1 MLKNLNLKQQFT
13 VLLLIILVSGLSLSG
28 FALSAVLKQ
37 NAMHDISSTAL
48 VLMET
53 MSSVREYTNTQVKP
67 LLENQL
73 ETEFLPQTVAGYSAR
88 EVFDSL
94 RKNPNYKDFFYKEAT
109 LNPTNLRDK
118 ADNFEATTINNFK
131 NKPDLKELS
140 GFRSM
145 PSGDIF
151 YIARPLSVTEQSCL
165 KCHSSPDIAPKSMI
179 ERYGTANGFGW
190 HLNEI
195 IASQIISVPATK
207 VISKANQSSF
217 LILLIVSTVFI
228 AVIFLVNLFL
238 NQKVVRPLKRMTR
251 IAEEVSTGHMDVE
264 FEQLS
269 NDEIGQLAKA
279 FRRMQLSLEMAMKRI
294 KRPSES
300 TGNSYNNSK

>member
-13 VLLLIILVSGLSLSG
+13 ALLIIILALGLSLSG
-28 FALSAVLKQ
+28 FTLSYVLKQ
-37 NAMHDISSTAL
+37 NAMHDITSTAL
-48 VLMET
+48 MLMET
-53 MSSVREYTNTQVKP
+53 MTSVREYTNTQVQP

-73 ETEFLPQTVAGYSAR
+73 ETEFLPQTVPAYSAR
-88 EVFDSL
+88 EIFDHL
-94 RKNPNYKDFFYKEAT
+94 RTNLKYRDFFYKEAT

-118 ADNFEATTINNFK
+118 ADNFETTIINNFQK
-131 NKPDLKELS
+131 KPDLKQSS

-151 YIARPLSVTEQSCL
+151 YMARPLIITQESCL
-165 KCHSSPDIAPKSMI
+165 KCHTSPDIAPKSMI

-190 HLNEI
+190 HINEI
-195 IASQIISVPATK
+195 IGSQIISIPAGK

-217 LILLIVSTVFI
+217 LILVIVSTVFI

-238 NQKVVRPLKRMTR
+238 NQKVVRPLKRITR
-251 IAEEVSTGHMDVE
+251 VAEEVSTGHMDVE
-264 FEQLS
+264 FEQFS
-269 NDEIGQLAKA
+269 NDEIGQLARA

-294 KRPSES
+294 KRRSETTS
-300 TGNSYNNSK
+300 N